1 MHVPLLLKHLPDDAS
16 TARLAGGTG
25 TEPHLGNNAWYRHHS
40 LRHAAELDDVARAS
54 GGAAAARDIDF
65 IVATLGLHPDDRL
78 LEIGCGWGRH
88 TRVLR
93 ERGFARLTS
102 VDIAPAMLA
111 EARAHTAG
119 LDADLRECDFRAL
132 ADDGPFDALLSLYDR
147 SCVGFPTEA
156 EDRASLATLRGMLRP
171 GGQLFFGIGDWPV
184 ALPTPRRDWREFAA
198 TVELLETLPDAAAM
212 TCTDRTTVLD
222 GRERRVYTLTRRH
235 YGLPE
240 LRRLLGEAGFIVT
253 GAWHAFDAAR
263 PYGPED
269 HALFVLARRE
279 S

>member
-1 MHVPLLLKHLPDDAS
+1 MHVPPLKHLPDDAS
-16 TARLAGGTG
+16 TTLLEDGSGV
-25 TEPHLGNNAWYRHHS
+25 ELHLGNNAWYRHHS
-40 LRHAAELDDVARAS
+40 LRHAAELDDAGRKS
-54 GGAAAARDIDF
+54 GSAAAARDIDF
-65 IVATLGLHPDDRL
+65 IVAMLGLRPADRL

-93 ERGFARLTS
+93 ERGFGRLTS
-102 VDIAPAMLA
+102 VDIAPALLDR
-111 EARAHTAG
+111 ARAHTAG

-132 ADDGPFDALLSLYDR
+132 ADAGPFDALLSLYDR

-184 ALPTPRRDWREFAA
+184 ALPAPRRDWREFAGA
-198 TVELLETLPDAAAM
+198 VELLETLPDAAAM
-212 TCTDRTTVLD
+212 TCTDRTVVLD
-222 GRERRVYTLTRRH
+222 GPERRVYTLTRRH

-240 LRRLLGEAGFIVT
+240 LRRLLGESGFAVT

-269 HALFVLARRE
+269 HGLFVLARRE

>member
-1 MHVPLLLKHLPDDAS
+1 VTVSPARACARVPAPT
-16 TARLAGGTG
+16 TAPLV
-25 TEPHLGNNAWYRHHS
+25 EHSGNNAWYRHHS
-40 LRHAAELDDVARAS
+40 LRHAAELDAAGRAS
-54 GGAAAARDIDF
+54 GSAAAARDIDF
-65 IVATLGLHPDDRL
+65 IVATLGLRPADRL

-93 ERGFARLTS
+93 ERGFSWLTS
-102 VDIAPAMLA
+102 VDIAPALLDH
-111 EARAHTAG
+111 ARVHTAG
-119 LDADLRECDFRAL
+119 LDADLRERDFRAL
-132 ADDGPFDALLSLYDR
+132 ADAGPFDAILSLYDR
-147 SCVGFPTEA
+147 SCVGFPTEV

-184 ALPTPRRDWREFAA
+184 ALPAPRRDWREFAG

-222 GRERRVYTLTRRH
+222 GAARRAYTLTRRH

-240 LRRLLGEAGFIVT
+240 LRRLLADAGFGVT

-263 PYGPED
+263 PYGPEQEG
-269 HALFVLARRE
+269 LFVLARRE

>member
-1 MHVPLLLKHLPDDAS
+1 MTISPPLANPAAPTADLPVEY
-16 TARLAGGTG
+16 T
-25 TEPHLGNNAWYRHHS
+25 GNNAWYRHHS
-40 LRHAAELDDVARAS
+40 LRHAAELDAAGRAS
-54 GGAAAARDIDF
+54 GSAAAACDIDF
-65 IVATLGLHPDDRL
+65 IVATLGLRPDDRL

-102 VDIAPAMLA
+102 VDIAPAMLDR
-111 EARAHTAG
+111 ARAHTAG
-119 LDADLRECDFRAL
+119 FDAELRACDFRAL
-132 ADDGPFDALLSLYDR
+132 ADAGPFDALLSLYDR

-184 ALPTPRRDWREFAA
+184 ALPTPCRDWREVAG
-198 TVELLETLPDAAAM
+198 TVELLETLADAATM

-222 GRERRVYTLTRRH
+222 GDTRRVYTLTRRH

-240 LRRLLGEAGFIVT
+240 LRRLLAGAGFAVT
-253 GAWHAFDAAR
+253 GAWHALDAAR
-263 PYGPED
+263 PYGPEREG
-269 HALFVLARRE
+269 LFVLARRDAR
-279 S
+279 